1 MKKIYC
7 LYEFSGRFANLYKDL
22 GYEVYPIDL
31 RLGSDIFSF
40 NYKEHEDVV
49 GIISHPPCTHFSIAG
64 TATWKKKTPEQMR
77 QAKAQVQ
84 IVLDIVAY
92 HKPIFWFIEN
102 PIGRI
107 NKYIDLGKP
116 RLVFQPYEYAGWS
129 DISECYTKAT
139 QLWGQFNLPV
149 KRELENARPTST
161 FMDRFTSSKTR
172 AIFRSVTPRGF
183 ARAFVSA
190 NQP

>member
-92 HKPIFWFIEN
+92 HKPIFWFIEI
-102 PIGRI
+102 PSVGSI
-107 NKYIDLGKP
+107 NILILANRVSY
-116 RLVFQPYEYAGWS
+116 
-129 DISECYTKAT
+129 
-139 QLWGQFNLPV
+139 FNLMSTQV
-149 KRELENARPTST
+149 GQTSVSVIRRPLSY
-161 FMDRFTSSKTR
+161 
-172 AIFRSVTPRGF
+172 G
-183 ARAFVSA
+183 VSLTYL
-190 NQP
+190 